1 MALNC
6 LLSSD
11 NVLIISK
18 RMVSSSNLQLLY
30 IIISYLFYMAIICCF
45 IALEHEGLYR
55 LAGVKSHIEGVKAI
69 YDKGNPR

>member
-1 MALNC
+1 
-6 LLSSD
+6 
-11 NVLIISK
+11 
-18 RMVSSSNLQLLY
+18 
-30 IIISYLFYMAIICCF
+30 MAIICCF